1 MSRALPIA
9 DAFCAQEAE
18 AAGEPLAGTAAHA
31 LAWVLVEESGA
42 WERDP
47 LDSPGLA
54 EERATIEGWLAT
66 IPKSRLQL
74 IRRPRASTGGRRVF
88 LAMPLQ
94 GRLLTW
100 QTASLASV
108 PLVAAARG
116 ETEADLVGHPLH
128 LVCTHGRRD
137 RCCAQRGMPIFRALE
152 SRPDVE
158 VWQTSHLGGHRFAA
172 TSLRLPDGYAFGY
185 LRLEDVDALLAPE
198 LALERA
204 RGRVCYDEPTQAADL
219 ALRLTL
225 GERRVHAVSHLD
237 TSRDTAGWR
246 VRFALEGLTRTLIV
260 RKEHRPGIRP
270 KSCGDVSSAIEP
282 LAATLVDE
290 SSVPSLLP

>member
-88 LAMPLQ
+88 LAMRSRWSRRHAARRRPTSS
-94 GRLLTW
+94 GTRCTSYAR
-100 QTASLASV
+100 TVDAT
-108 PLVAAARG
+108 AAA
-116 ETEADLVGHPLH
+116 LN
-128 LVCTHGRRD
+128 
-137 RCCAQRGMPIFRALE
+137 
-152 SRPDVE
+152 
-158 VWQTSHLGGHRFAA
+158 GGCR
-172 TSLRLPDGYAFGY
+172 
-185 LRLEDVDALLAPE
+185 
-198 LALERA
+198 
-204 RGRVCYDEPTQAADL
+204 
-219 ALRLTL
+219 
-225 GERRVHAVSHLD
+225 
-237 TSRDTAGWR
+237 
-246 VRFALEGLTRTLIV
+246 
-260 RKEHRPGIRP
+260 
-270 KSCGDVSSAIEP
+270 SSAR
-282 LAATLVDE
+282 
-290 SSVPSLLP
+290 